1 MKVARFVL
9 KVVAAAL
16 VTAAAVCAVIA
27 YWDKLVSLGKSAYG
41 KIRAAREIV
50 CCDEYTDY
58 VE

>member
-9 KVVAAAL
+9 KVVAASL

-27 YWDKLVSLGKSAYG
+27 YWDKLISVGKSLCS
-41 KIRAAREIV
+41 KVRAAREVV
-50 CCDEYTDY
+50 CCDEYADY

>member
-27 YWDKLVSLGKSAYG
+27 YWDKLVCFGKSLYG
-41 KIRAAREIV
+41 KVRAAREIV
-50 CCDEYTDY
+50 CCDEYADY